1 MKVQEELPETE
12 VAYTDGSRIEGYT
25 AAAKNTESTFVVRY
39 VMGMDAEMLAIAMG

>member
-1 MKVQEELPETE
+1 MKVQEELPEKE

-25 AAAKNTESTFVVRY
+25 AAANTESTFVVRY